1 MTFKNESVLNFYKEL
16 PFNIYGDINA
26 ATEQI
31 KKFNPLEIYPEL
43 NDIIKEYKR
52 PIIKT
57 AMRKA
62 TKTFIFALVR
72 ERILFGK
79 RLFNI
84 VFILPNY

>member
-43 NDIIKEYKR
+43 NNIIKEYK
-52 PIIKT
+52 K
-57 AMRKA
+57 K
-62 TKTFIFALVR
+62 K
-72 ERILFGK
+72 G
-79 RLFNI
+79 
-84 VFILPNY
+84 